1 MELRDLLDDNTLQ
14 FLREDQQA
22 DLDTLFLAAYAQD
35 VYAHVAPNPPPTGS
49 ATSQPVTTTADLAS
63 HMQLCD
69 ASVTRSTTSNLSNCM
84 PGAFYFHSCNSVIIN
99 INK

>member
-14 FLREDQQA
+14 FLREDQEA

-69 ASVTRSTTSNLSNCM
+69 ASVTTTTNLSNCM
-84 PGAFYFHSCNSVIIN
+84 PGAFTFTHATLLLSTSIN
-99 INK
+99 NL